1 MKREY
6 DSDKPPQEIKAR
18 LRERTRPYHN
28 VLLWG
33 DSDIWLLKEQKDGRV
48 TIMEESTARFS
59 VSADLRIMPTAQGS
73 HITVDMW
80 SDWPFWCGFGVMV
93 PVLLLK
99 AQTGLSGTLLGILW
113 GLHFGLDVPL
123 RSKKKQKELLSLI
136 ERAIEM

>member
-1 MKREY
+1 MRREY
-6 DSDKPPQEIKAR
+6 DCDKSPEEIKAR

-48 TIMEESTARFS
+48 MIMEESTAKYRLAAS
-59 VSADLRIMPTAQGS
+59 LQIMPTARGS
-73 HITVDMW
+73 HITVGMW
-80 SDWPFWCGFGVMV
+80 SDWLFWCGFGVMV

-99 AQTGLSGTLLGILW
+99 VQAGAFGILFGILW
-113 GLHFGLDVPL
+113 GLFFGLYIPL
-123 RSKKKQKELLSLI
+123 RSKKKEKELLSLI